1 MNGWLDE
8 LMNERHD
15 DDDDN
20 NNGNISMNRDLSQ
33 WIILLATG
41 YRDFFTGDKVAGEE
55 SC

>member
-33 WIILLATG
+33 
-41 YRDFFTGDKVAGEE
+41 
-55 SC
+55 